1 MMDKNIEQEEENK
14 EEENHIKY
22 LNDNGSIKISLSCPI
37 KVGCEEVK
45 SLIFN
50 RLNARKMRA
59 MDSEKGEIGKGIVLI
74 AKSANIP
81 VFSVEQLD
89 YADFAKISEAL
100 ESFLSSSP
108 KTGKK

>member
-1 MMDKNIEQEEENK
+1 MDKDIETEEEQ

-22 LNDNGSIKISLSCPI
+22 LNGTIEIPLSYPIKI
-37 KVGCEEVK
+37 GCKEAN

-59 MDSEKGEIGKGIVLI
+59 IDSEKGEVGKGIVLI

-81 VFSVEQLD
+81 VFSAEQLD